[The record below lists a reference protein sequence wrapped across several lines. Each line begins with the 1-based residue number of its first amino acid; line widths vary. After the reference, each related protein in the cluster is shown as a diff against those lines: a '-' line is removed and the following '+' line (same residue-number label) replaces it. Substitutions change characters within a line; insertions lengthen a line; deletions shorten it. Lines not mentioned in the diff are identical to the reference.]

1 MGCEFIKCLC
11 FASSKSMDLYVFEN
25 LFKCERNKLQENKD
39 CRFFTVTRES
49 QLSGELFFNFLSDQ
63 RVKVIFFYSKS
74 LNRQKALD
82 TILEFSEFRLYQ
94 SSLVDKSKIYFLPKT
109 CLQIMKN
116 LKNLKQ
122 FSFFN
127 NRVAKVYFCEGEIRQ
142 NDDIK
147 GFLKVFCFWLV
158 CVVVAFFW
166 EKSEFE
172 SNYT

>member
-1 MGCEFIKCLC
+1 M
-11 FASSKSMDLYVFEN
+11 SLYVFEN
-25 LFKCERNKLQENKD
+25 LFKSERKSLEESKD
-39 CRFFTVTRES
+39 CRFFTVTSENQLRSES
-49 QLSGELFFNFLSDQ
+49 FFNFLNDQ
-63 RVKVIFFYSKS
+63 KVKVLFFYSRS
-74 LNRQKALD
+74 LNRQKALE
-82 TILEFSEFRLYQ
+82 TLLEFSEFRLYQ
-94 SSLVDKSKIYFLPKT
+94 SSLVEKSQIYFLPKA

-116 LKNLKQ
+116 LKSLKQ

-127 NRVAKVYFCEGEIRQ
+127 NRVAKVYFYEGKLRQ
-142 NDDIK
+142 NKDIK